1 MAYVSELSRVA
12 TDGFRIQRNN
22 PDGTRPTPLRFLGFT
37 GTVDLTSVLTLGKAN
52 ITVIVDGVSQTKE
65 ADFTEAADITK
76 VSVADAVTALTT
88 AAFTTPAI
96 TWTSDTATS
105 RLKGSCATGAYIQ
118 VTGPLA
124 AALDFGQGIVEKG
137 NGLEI
142 LKVFDDR
149 VAAISLAKN
158 IVAAQEIT
166 QEGSKGTIDTV
177 NIGQKLKGINP
188 VLNINDEDYALL
200 ELIEGGT
207 FDRTAVTYVPPLNDK
222 QTAPTFWIEIFSPMV
237 RKGST
242 KFSDSPCE
250 EMLTIPSA
258 MGAEG
263 DVGIESK
270 AFAKY
275 VYNITATGY
284 TDELGVKHP
293 AYNKKQLTK
302 SAFLVMDVENV

>member
-1 MAYVSELSRVA
+1 MAYVAELSRVA

-22 PDGTRPTPLRFLGFT
+22 PDGTRPTASRFLGFT
-37 GTVDLTSVLTLGKAN
+37 GTCDLTAVLTADKAN
-52 ITVIVDGVSQTKE
+52 MTIKIDGVSQTKE
-65 ADFTEAADITK
+65 VDFTAAADITK
-76 VSVADAVTALTT
+76 VTVAEAFAALNT
-88 AAFTTPAI
+88 AAFSTPAI
-96 TWTSDTATS
+96 TFSLDTATQ
-105 RLKGSCATGAYIQ
+105 RLKGTCATGTYVQ
-118 VTGPLA
+118 VTGALA
-124 AALDFGQGIVEKG
+124 AALDFGQGIAEAG

-142 LKVFDDR
+142 IKVFDDR
-149 VAAISLAKN
+149 VASIALAKN

-188 VLNINDEDYALL
+188 VMNINDEDYALL

-207 FDRTAVTYVPPLNDK
+207 FDRTACTYVPPLNDK
-222 QTAPTFWIEIFSPMV
+222 QTQPTFWIEIFSPMV
-237 RKGST
+237 GKGSS
-242 KFSDSPCE
+242 KFSDSSCE

-258 MGAEG
+258 MGSEG
-263 DVGIESK
+263 DVGIEAK

-284 TDELGVKHP
+284 TDESGVKHP

>member
-1 MAYVSELSRVA
+1 MAYVAELSRVA

-22 PDGTRPTPLRFLGFT
+22 PDGTRPTASRFLGFT
-37 GTVDLTSVLTLGKAN
+37 GTCNLTAVLTADKAN
-52 ITVIVDGVSQTKE
+52 MTIKIDGVSQTKE
-65 ADFTEAADITK
+65 VDFTAAADITK
-76 VSVADAVTALTT
+76 VTVAEAVTALT
-88 AAFTTPAI
+88 ALFTTPAI
-96 TWTSDTATS
+96 TFSLDTATQ
-105 RLKGSCATGAYIQ
+105 RLKGTCATGTYVQ
-118 VTGPLA
+118 VTGALA
-124 AALDFGQGIVEKG
+124 AALDFGQGIAEAG

-142 LKVFDDR
+142 IKVFDDR
-149 VAAISLAKN
+149 VASIALAKN

-188 VLNINDEDYALL
+188 VMNINDEDYALL

-207 FDRTAVTYVPPLNDK
+207 FDRTACTYTPPLNDK
-222 QTAPTFWIEIFSPMV
+222 QTQPTFWIEIFSPMV
-237 RKGST
+237 GKGSS

-250 EMLTIPSA
+250 EMLSIPSA

-284 TDELGVKHP
+284 TDENSVKHP
-293 AYNKKQLTK
+293 SYNKKQLTK
-302 SAFLVMDVENV
+302 SAFLAMDVENV

>member
-12 TDGFRIQRNN
+12 TDGFRIGRNN
-22 PDGTRPTPLRFLGFT
+22 PDGTKPTATRFLGFT
-37 GTVDLTSVLTLGKAN
+37 GTCDLTAVLTADKAHM
-52 ITVIVDGVSQTKE
+52 VVKVDGTSQDVE
-65 ADFTEAADITK
+65 IDFTAALDITK
-76 VSVADAVTALTT
+76 VTVAEAVTALNGKY
-88 AAFTTPAI
+88 ASPVI
-96 TWTSDTATS
+96 TFSLDTDTQ
-105 RLKGSCATGAYIQ
+105 RLKGVSASGTYIQ

-284 TDELGVKHP
+284 TDESGVKHP
-293 AYNKKQLTK
+293 AYSKKQLTK
-302 SAFLVMDVENV
+302 SDFLALDVENV

>member
-1 MAYVSELSRVA
+1 MAYVAELSRVA
-12 TDGFRIQRNN
+12 TDGFRICRNN
-22 PDGTRPTPLRFLGFT
+22 PDGTRPTASRFLGFT
-37 GTVDLTSVLTLGKAN
+37 GTCNLTAVLTADKAN
-52 ITVIVDGVSQTKE
+52 MTIKIDGVSQTKE
-65 ADFTEAADITK
+65 VDFTAAADITK
-76 VSVADAVTALTT
+76 VTVAEAVTALTSL
-88 AAFTTPAI
+88 FTTPAI
-96 TWTSDTATS
+96 TFSLDTATQ
-105 RLKGSCATGAYIQ
+105 RLKGTCATGTYVQ
-118 VTGPLA
+118 VTGALA
-124 AALDFGQGIVEKG
+124 AALDFGQGIAEAG

-142 LKVFDDR
+142 IKVFDDR
-149 VAAISLAKN
+149 VASIALAKN

-188 VLNINDEDYALL
+188 VMNINDEDYALL

-207 FDRTAVTYVPPLNDK
+207 FDRTASTYVPPLNDK
-222 QTAPTFWIEIFSPMV
+222 QTQPTFWIEIFSPMV

-250 EMLTIPSA
+250 EMLVIPSA

-284 TDELGVKHP
+284 TDETGVKHP

-302 SAFLVMDVENV
+302 SAFLAMDVENV